1 MGLQIS
7 TNAGAVS
14 ANYYLGKN
22 SRDLEKSMARLASG
36 LRIARPSDDAGG
48 LAVSMKLKAAI
59 NRLKGAELNIQNG
72 ISFLEV
78 QDGILESIGN
88 IVDRMSELKGLSRD
102 VMKNANDQETY
113 NREFKDLQLQLKDI
127 IAGTFNGVSLFAR
140 YSADN
145 NGNVTTTEAKF
156 AIDGS
161 RATLDHTIDVY
172 TSADGSAGAKVSI
185 HKALAWSALTFNSAN
200 LTSTDGSHQLE
211 YGEAYDSGST
221 SSATLN
227 LDDVDESTEMVFTL
241 AAQDLNSTINLDNV
255 SVNVFLTALENI
267 AALRAQNGS
276 TMSRLEFQEVNLS
289 RQRSNMEAA
298 VGRITDVDMGAET
311 TRMAKYNVL
320 RQASAAMLA
329 QANQA
334 PEVVMMLIR

>member
-22 SRDLEKSMARLASG
+22 SKSLEKSMARLASG
-36 LRIARPSDDAGG
+36 LRISRPSDDAGG

-127 IAGTFNGVSLFAR
+127 VAGTFNGVSLFAR
-140 YSADN
+140 YAADN
-145 NGNVTTTEAKF
+145 NGNVTAAEAIF

-161 RATLDHTIDVY
+161 RPTEDHTIDVY

-200 LTSTDGSHQLE
+200 LSSTDGSHQLK
-211 YGEAYDSGST
+211 YGDAYSGAKS
-221 SSATLN
+221 SSALN

-241 AAQDLNSTINLDNV
+241 AARDLASTINLNNV
-255 SVNVFLTALENI
+255 SVNVFLTALENV

-298 VGRITDVDMGAET
+298 VGRITDIDMGEET
-311 TRMAKYNVL
+311 SNLGKYNVL

-334 PEVVMMLIR
+334 PEIVMMLIR